1 MNKYFIL
8 FALIVTCTPSS
19 WADSK
24 PCTFTDQDGNK
35 YDFTPLASATVSAS
49 ISQSTYTYYI
59 TPCATTP
66 QNSLVSKPCKK
77 VNSPAIQVDQE
88 SPPNCVYL
96 ADLQTQTFSKTPDG
110 LIVIDYEN
118 GEPCG
123 AVSRT
128 AKISFMCDL
137 TTESNLYQVQS
148 DHPDICQ
155 YEFDWRT
162 KYACKGMAPGSN
174 PSDSGLTGGAWF
186 LIILFAIAL
195 PVYII
200 GGVIYNLKVKNA
212 TGAELIPNFAFW
224 KDFPALIKE
233 GCTFTFGK
241 ICGRGGYQKV

>member
-19 WADSK
+19 WADTK
-24 PCTFTDQDGNK
+24 PCTFTDQDGNY
-35 YDFTPLASATVSAS
+35 YDFTPLSAVELSAS
-49 ISQSTYTYYI
+49 IVQDKYTYYV

-66 QNSLVSKPCKK
+66 QNTEVVKACSK
-77 VNSPAIQVDQE
+77 VNSPAIQVD
-88 SPPNCVYL
+88 SDNNCVYL
-96 ADLQTQTFSKTPDG
+96 ADLQTQTFTKTPDG
-110 LIVIDYEN
+110 LIVIDYAN
-118 GEPCG
+118 GQPCG
-123 AVSRT
+123 DISRKS
-128 AKISFMCDL
+128 KISFMCDAS
-137 TTESNLYQVQS
+137 TESTLYQVQS

-174 PSDSGLTGGAWF
+174 PNGGLTGGAWF
-186 LIILFAIAL
+186 LIILFAIVL

-200 GGVIYNLKVKNA
+200 GGVIYNIKVKNA
-212 TGAELIPNFAFW
+212 TGAEVIPNIAFW
-224 KDFPALIKE
+224 KDFPSLIKE

>member
-19 WADSK
+19 WADTM
-24 PCTFTDQDGNK
+24 PCTFTDQSGNY
-35 YDFTPLASATVSAS
+35 YDFTPLSTTAVSAS
-49 ISQSTYTYYI
+49 IGQDKYTYYV

-66 QNSLVSKPCKK
+66 QNSLVIKQCKK
-77 VNSPAIQVDQE
+77 VNSPAIQVD
-88 SPPNCVYL
+88 SDNNCVYL

-110 LIVIDYEN
+110 LIVIDYAN

-123 AVSRT
+123 DVSRK
-128 AKISFMCDL
+128 AKISFMCDAS
-137 TTESNLYQVQS
+137 TESNLYQVQS

-174 PSDSGLTGGAWF
+174 PNGGLTGGAWF
-186 LIILFAIAL
+186 LIILFAIVL

-200 GGVIYNLKVKNA
+200 GGVVYNIKVKSA
-212 TGAELIPNFAFW
+212 TGVEVIPNIAFW
-224 KDFPALIKE
+224 KDFPSLIKE